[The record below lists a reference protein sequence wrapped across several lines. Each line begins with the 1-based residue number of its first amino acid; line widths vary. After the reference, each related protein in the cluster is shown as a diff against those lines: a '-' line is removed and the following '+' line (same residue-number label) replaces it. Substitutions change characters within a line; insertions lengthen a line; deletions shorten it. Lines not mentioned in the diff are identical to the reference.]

1 MDSESFYCLTTSDGN
16 SDAYSIFQKRIAEK
30 KWPLYK
36 QTKYQNVI
44 KSNDNLIFYIAG
56 VNEFR
61 QCFVASGKVKEIKRI
76 SIEKE
81 TTVDPDKTE
90 AKVTSYIYLNDV
102 KLFKKQMPIKSIIN
116 NLKFIENKKKYG
128 FYFVGG
134 ITKIDKNSNN
144 FILNQAN

>member
-1 MDSESFYCLTTSDGN
+1 MNSESFYCLTTSDAN
-16 SDAYSIFQKRIAEK
+16 SAAYTIFNRRIDEK
-30 KWPLYK
+30 KWPMYW
-36 QTKYQNVI
+36 QTKYQSVI

-56 VNEFR
+56 ANKFR
-61 QCFVASGKVKEIKRI
+61 QCFVASAKVEEIKRI
-76 SIEKE
+76 SIETE

-90 AKVTSYIYLNDV
+90 ARVTSHIYLNDV
-102 KLFKKQMPIKSIIN
+102 KLFKKQISIKKIMS
-116 NLKFIENKKKYG
+116 NLKFIKNKKKYG

>member
-1 MDSESFYCLTTSDGN
+1 MVSESFYCLTTSDGN

-61 QCFVASGKVKEIKRI
+61 QCFVASSKVKEIK
-76 SIEKE
+76 
-81 TTVDPDKTE
+81 
-90 AKVTSYIYLNDV
+90 
-102 KLFKKQMPIKSIIN
+102 Q
-116 NLKFIENKKKYG
+116 
-128 FYFVGG
+128 
-134 ITKIDKNSNN
+134 
-144 FILNQAN
+144 Q